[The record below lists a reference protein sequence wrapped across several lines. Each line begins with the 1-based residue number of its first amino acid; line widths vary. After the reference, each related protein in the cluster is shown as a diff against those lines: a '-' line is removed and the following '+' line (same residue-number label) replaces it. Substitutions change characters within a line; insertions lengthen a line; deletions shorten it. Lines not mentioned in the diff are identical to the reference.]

1 MKLKAKAKTIFF
13 AVSGI
18 LLTGTLVSYTLI
30 DNEPLR
36 TPASIPS
43 NYESMSACEKQ
54 EVLWSK
60 IQTSVHKDLPDYQKL
75 GLFQIIGM
83 AKQEVA
89 IKGKHYS
96 DFAPQGWKKFL
107 HRRGAIAKIKIT
119 PVSDKYSGIF
129 QGADCGLLRLS
140 LTYKTEGSRPVAPG
154 LALKLLRDGTFSA
167 NISAL
172 VSLDGQGKEFNFFKF
187 PMSNIVP
194 IGEDFGQ
201 KLVHGIFSKA
211 SKYPEELLLN
221 DMAATNSHGEKS
233 SVTVAPRQLFFI
245 PGPGLKFS
253 SADHDVR
260 EDFLSINESTVIYKV
275 YALTQKLH
283 DYNYYYY
290 TSEIA
295 SEFLKEAEHIAD
307 ITTTSEFLA
316 SDFGDDGIFFR
327 HQLRP

>member
-1 MKLKAKAKTIFF
+1 MKLKAKTKTIIFTL
-13 AVSGI
+13 SGI
-18 LLTGTLVSYTLI
+18 LLTGTLACYSFLDV
-30 DNEPLR
+30 EPLR
-36 TPASIPS
+36 SPASVPS
-43 NYESMSACEKQ
+43 NYETMSACEKQ
-54 EVLWSK
+54 DILWSK
-60 IQTSVHKDLPDYQKL
+60 IQSSVHKELPEYQKL
-75 GLFQIIGM
+75 GLFQLIGM
-83 AKQEVA
+83 GRQEVA
-89 IKGKHYS
+89 IKGYHIS

-107 HRRGAIAKIKIT
+107 HRRGAIAKIKVT

-140 LTYKTEGSRPVAPG
+140 LTYKTAGSRPVAPG
-154 LALKLLRDGTFSA
+154 LALKLLRDGTYSA

-172 VSLDGQGKEFNFFKF
+172 VSLDGQQKEFNFFKF

-221 DMAATNSHGEKS
+221 DMAAVNSHGEKS
-233 SVTVAPRQLFFI
+233 STTISPRQLFFV

-253 SADHDVR
+253 SAEHDVR
-260 EDFLSINESTVIYKV
+260 DDFLSIAESTVIYKV
-275 YALTQKLH
+275 YALTDKLH
-283 DYNYYYY
+283 DYNYSYY
-290 TSEIA
+290 TPEIA
-295 SEFLKEAEHIAD
+295 SEFLKEAHHIAD